1 MVQTNPALLN
11 LANIVKESTSYRQVL
26 QKLGLAMAG
35 GNYKIIKKRISTQ
48 GLDTSHFT
56 GQGWSKGKTY
66 DKRKNIEDV
75 LCIGSQIQSYKLKRY
90 LLKLNYFTSSCSV
103 CELKDWLGKPI
114 ALELDH
120 INGIHDDNRIE
131 NLRILCPNCH
141 AQTPTYRG
149 KNKKKNKA

>member
-26 QKLGLAMAG
+26 QKLGLTMAG
-35 GNYKIIKKRISTQ
+35 GNYKIIKKRISMQ

-66 DKRKNIEDV
+66 NIRKDIKDV
-75 LCIGSQIQSYKLKRY
+75 LCLGSTIQSYKLKRY
-90 LLKLNYFTSSCSV
+90 LLKFNYFPSECSV
-103 CELKDWLGKPI
+103 CNLKDWLGVPI

-120 INGIHDDNRIE
+120 INGNNDDNRIE

-149 KNKKKNKA
+149 KNKNKT